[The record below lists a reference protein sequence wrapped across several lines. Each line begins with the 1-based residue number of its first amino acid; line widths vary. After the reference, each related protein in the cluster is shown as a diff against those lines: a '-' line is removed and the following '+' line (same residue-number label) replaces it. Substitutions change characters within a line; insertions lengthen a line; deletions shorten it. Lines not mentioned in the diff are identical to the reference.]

1 MELAVA
7 LFRRQ
12 HNGNHFLDKTG
23 GELVERG
30 NKMITVM
37 RKRREG
43 IIARRHDYLKEMPV
57 SHVVIFIANTFPR
70 KLDWRGQLAPCRR
83 SLTVSR

>member
-7 LFRRQ
+7 LFLRQ
-12 HNGNHFLDKTG
+12 HDGNHFLDKTG

-30 NKMITVM
+30 SKVVGGTGDE
-37 RKRREG
+37 KAQG
-43 IIARRHDYLKEMPV
+43 RRHDYLKERPV
-57 SHVVIFIANTFPR
+57 SHVVILIANTFPR

-83 SLTVSR
+83 SLTAGR